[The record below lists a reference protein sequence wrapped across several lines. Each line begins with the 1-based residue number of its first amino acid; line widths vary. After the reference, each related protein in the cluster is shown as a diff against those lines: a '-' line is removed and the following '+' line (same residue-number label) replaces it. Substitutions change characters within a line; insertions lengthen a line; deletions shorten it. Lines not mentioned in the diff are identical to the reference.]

1 MSVET
6 PAVSDGLA
14 EAGVTLSRIE
24 RGYWHESAR
33 RLSRDRVAL
42 VSAGVIALFTFFAFA
57 APLISDYVTHFR
69 PTDQDLLNTFAGPSG
84 KHWLGTDE
92 LGRDTLTRLAWGARV
107 TLGVSILCVAV
118 QLLIGTTVGL
128 LAGFF
133 GGAADMVSMRAV
145 DSVLAFPDIFLF
157 MLIAVLVRPT
167 PVTMA
172 LIIALIGWAE
182 VARLIRAEVLIL
194 KNEDY
199 ILALKSLG
207 ASNTRVIAG
216 HILRN
221 ALPLIIVIGSVRV
234 GQVVLIEAALDFLGL
249 GVQPP
254 TPSWGNMLSNAQSY
268 FYHSAWL
275 VVLPGLAIIL
285 TVLATNLLGNA
296 LRDALDPRLRHAV
309 VRF

>member
-1 MSVET
+1 
-6 PAVSDGLA
+6 
-14 EAGVTLSRIE
+14 
-24 RGYWHESAR
+24 
-33 RLSRDRVAL
+33 
-42 VSAGVIALFTFFAFA
+42 
-57 APLISDYVTHFR
+57 
-69 PTDQDLLNTFAGPSG
+69 
-84 KHWLGTDE
+84 
-92 LGRDTLTRLAWGARV
+92 
-107 TLGVSILCVAV
+107 
-118 QLLIGTTVGL
+118 
-128 LAGFF
+128 
-133 GGAADMVSMRAV
+133 MVSMRAV

-199 ILALKSLG
+199 ILALRSLG
-207 ASNTRVIAG
+207 ASNTRVIVG

-221 ALPLIIVIGSVRV
+221 ALPVIIVIGSVRV

>member
-1 MSVET
+1 M
-6 PAVSDGLA
+6 
-14 EAGVTLSRIE
+14 
-24 RGYWHESAR
+24 
-33 RLSRDRVAL
+33 
-42 VSAGVIALFTFFAFA
+42 
-57 APLISDYVTHFR
+57 
-69 PTDQDLLNTFAGPSG
+69 
-84 KHWLGTDE
+84 
-92 LGRDTLTRLAWGARV
+92 
-107 TLGVSILCVAV
+107 TLGVSILCVSV
-118 QLLIGTTVGL
+118 QLLIGTTVGS

-207 ASNTRVIAG
+207 ASNTRVIVG

-221 ALPLIIVIGSVRV
+221 ALPVIIVIGSVRV

>member
-1 MSVET
+1 MGVDVQT
-6 PAVSDGLA
+6 AAGLA
-14 EAGVTLSRIE
+14 EGGVTLSPVS

-33 RLSRDRVAL
+33 RLSHDRVAIACGAVL
-42 VSAGVIALFTFFAFA
+42 VLFTFLAFA
-57 APLISDYVTHFR
+57 APLVSEYITHFK
-69 PTDQDLLNTFAGPSG
+69 PSDQDLLNTFKGPSG
-84 KHWLGTDE
+84 RHWLGTDE

-107 TLGVSILCVAV
+107 TLGISVLCVAV

-128 LAGFF
+128 FAGFY
-133 GGAADMVSMRAV
+133 GGKADMVSMRTV

-182 VARLIRAEVLIL
+182 VARLIRAEILVL

-199 ILALKSLG
+199 ILALRSLG
-207 ASNTRVIAG
+207 ASNLRLMVG

-221 ALPLIIVIGSVRV
+221 ALPVIIVIASVRV
-234 GQVVLIEAALDFLGL
+234 GQVILIEAALDYLGL
-249 GVQPP
+249 GIQPP
-254 TPSWGNMLSNAQSY
+254 TPSWGDMLSNSQTY

-275 VVLPGLAIIL
+275 VILPGLAIVL
-285 TVLATNLLGNA
+285 TVLATNLLGNS
-296 LRDALDPRLRHAV
+296 LRDALDPRLRHSV

>member
-1 MSVET
+1 M
-6 PAVSDGLA
+6 
-14 EAGVTLSRIE
+14 
-24 RGYWHESAR
+24 
-33 RLSRDRVAL
+33 
-42 VSAGVIALFTFFAFA
+42 
-57 APLISDYVTHFR
+57 
-69 PTDQDLLNTFAGPSG
+69 
-84 KHWLGTDE
+84 
-92 LGRDTLTRLAWGARV
+92 
-107 TLGVSILCVAV
+107 

-207 ASNTRVIAG
+207 ASNTRVIVG

-221 ALPLIIVIGSVRV
+221 ALPVIIVIGSVRV

>member
-1 MSVET
+1 MDAQT
-6 PAVSDGLA
+6 TAGLA
-14 EAGVTLSRIE
+14 EGGVTIAPVS

-33 RLSRDRVAL
+33 RLARDRVA
-42 VSAGVIALFTFFAFA
+42 IACALILSLFVVFALA
-57 APLISDYVTHFR
+57 APLISAYVTHFR
-69 PTDQDLLNTFAGPSG
+69 PSDQDLLHTFQGPTG

-107 TLGVSILCVAV
+107 TLGVSILCVGV

-128 LAGFF
+128 LAGFH
-133 GGAADMVSMRAV
+133 GGKTDMLSMRTV

-172 LIIALIGWAE
+172 VIIALIGWAE
-182 VARLIRAEVLIL
+182 VARLVRAEILIL

-199 ILALKSLG
+199 ILALRSLG
-207 ASNTRVIAG
+207 ASNARLMVG

-221 ALPLIIVIGSVRV
+221 ALPVIIVIASVRV

-249 GVQPP
+249 GIQPP
-254 TPSWGNMLSNAQSY
+254 TPSWGDMLSNAQTY

-275 VVLPGLAIIL
+275 VILPGLAIVL
-285 TVLATNLLGNA
+285 TVLATNLLGNS
-296 LRDALDPRLRHAV
+296 LRDALDPRLRHSV

>member
-1 MSVET
+1 M
-6 PAVSDGLA
+6 
-14 EAGVTLSRIE
+14 
-24 RGYWHESAR
+24 
-33 RLSRDRVAL
+33 
-42 VSAGVIALFTFFAFA
+42 
-57 APLISDYVTHFR
+57 
-69 PTDQDLLNTFAGPSG
+69 
-84 KHWLGTDE
+84 
-92 LGRDTLTRLAWGARV
+92 

>member
-1 MSVET
+1 MSVDVQT
-6 PAVSDGLA
+6 TSGLA
-14 EAGVTLSRIE
+14 EGGVLLGPIE
-24 RGYWHESAR
+24 GGYWHESFR
-33 RLSRDRVAL
+33 RLARDRTAITCASVL
-42 VSAGVIALFTFFAFA
+42 ILFTLFALA
-57 APLISDYVTHFR
+57 APLISKYLTHFQ
-69 PTDQDLLNTFAGPSG
+69 PSDQDLLHTFQGPTSR
-84 KHWLGTDE
+84 HWLGTDE

-107 TLGVSILCVAV
+107 TLGISVLCVAV
-118 QLLIGTTVGL
+118 QLFIGTSVGL
-128 LAGFF
+128 WAGFY

-182 VARLIRAEVLIL
+182 VARLVRAEILVL

-199 ILALKSLG
+199 ILALRSLG
-207 ASNTRVIAG
+207 ASNLRLMVG
-216 HILRN
+216 HVLRN
-221 ALPLIIVIGSVRV
+221 ALPVVIVIASVRV

-254 TPSWGNMLSNAQSY
+254 TPSWGDMLSNAQTY

-275 VVLPGLAIIL
+275 VVLPGLAIVL

-296 LRDALDPRLRHAV
+296 LRDALDPRLRHSVA
-309 VRF
+309 RF